1 MVPVSYKSYRFKAF
15 IKVYT
20 AIKGKECALIK
31 IPSDP
36 SLDVASMERQKCWKL
51 DSSGLHRLTKGS
63 PDLQIFKS

>member
-1 MVPVSYKSYRFKAF
+1 MVLVSYKFHRLKAF

-36 SLDVASMERQKCWKL
+36 SLDVASMEHQKC
-51 DSSGLHRLTKGS
+51 
-63 PDLQIFKS
+63 